1 MMKRHT
7 FMTIILSLALIV
19 VLLMPVSTVWADQ
32 QGNSPI
38 PVEERIQK
46 LEEKVQKL
54 ESTMKN
60 LGSLLMEFAD
70 ELALINVKVGK
81 LEEKT
86 K

>member
-1 MMKRHT
+1 
-7 FMTIILSLALIV
+7 MTLILLLVLIV
-19 VLLMPVSTVWADQ
+19 VLLIPVSTVWADQ
-32 QGNSPI
+32 QGSSSI

-60 LGSLLMEFAD
+60 LESLLMEFAD